1 QRAPA
6 PRRTTTSAA
15 PVTAAPTKER
25 LFAHPGRSNAYEA
38 GGDQQLLG
46 TGAPVAGYATYDAY
60 ISKVLGLRRSEVV
73 FKALKPGA
81 RVLAGT
87 ILGRIDRTDRRLAP
101 HITFSIK
108 PAGRGAPQIDP
119 KPIL

>member
-15 PVTAAPTKER
+15 TVTAAPAKEH
-25 LFAHPGRSNAYEA
+25 LFAHPARSNAYRA

-73 FKALKPGA
+73 LEALKPGA
-81 RVLAGT
+81 RVMAGT
-87 ILGRIDRTDRRLAP
+87 IVGRIDKTDAHLAP
-101 HITFSIK
+101 HV
-108 PAGRGAPQIDP
+108 
-119 KPIL
+119 